1 VVVVA
6 DHVGREPIPEEVPVA
21 LVAPVEVVRITAVE
35 AVHRERQVGVR
46 AAEQQVVVGAHQ
58 AVTQARDV
66 ELAERAL
73 QEPQEDAPVALVR
86 KERALCDRPPGH
98 VPDPVGEQISRPS
111 RHRSRS

>member
-6 DHVGREPIPEEVPVA
+6 DHIGREPIPEEVPVA

-35 AVHRERQVGVR
+35 AVHRERQVGLR

-58 AVTQARDV
+58 AVTQALDV
-66 ELAERAL
+66 ELAERAP
-73 QEPQEDAPVALVR
+73 QEPQEDAPIVLVR

-98 VPDPVGEQISRPS
+98 VPDPVGEQVSRQS